1 MFGRKSSCVQHSA
14 GGIKGVVSS
23 SSGNAGQAAAHA
35 ARRLNLPA
43 TVVVPS
49 STPPIM
55 ADKLRREGATV
66 QVHGAIWDDA
76 NKKAQELS
84 REKDLLYVHPFHHPL
99 IWEGVSSLVD
109 EVVRQ
114 CGEPSCFVL
123 SVGGGGLLCGVM
135 TGLIRNGT
143 LFGLGHVPILAMETQ
158 GAHCLNA
165 ALAAGG
171 PVSIGSITSL
181 AKTLGALTVS
191 DEVFRLLP
199 RCVVISRVVSDEE
212 AVHACRRFLDDHRYL
227 VEPSCGAALAGAY
240 GGHLRMLISQGR
252 VSPDRESPQTA
263 SLPRP

>member
-1 MFGRKSSCVQHSA
+1 
-14 GGIKGVVSS
+14 
-23 SSGNAGQAAAHA
+23 
-35 ARRLNLPA
+35 
-43 TVVVPS
+43 
-49 STPPIM
+49 M

-99 IWEGVSSLVD
+99 IWSSIRICGNDVRMTAMFSIPALGREGVSSLVD

-135 TGLIRNGT
+135 TGLIRN
-143 LFGLGHVPILAMETQ
+143 GLGHVPILAMETQ

-252 VSPDRESPQTA
+252 VSPDRPVVVVVCGGNGVTLDLLQQWSKQTG
-263 SLPRP
+263 LIQ